1 MITDWAY
8 KHPLDEKSNFFND
21 KSNFFNDRLVGS
33 VDLMGVIQRERV
45 DHALAVIRYS
55 GLQMSQT

>member
-8 KHPLDEKSNFFND
+8 KHPLDE

-33 VDLMGVIQRERV
+33 VDLMGVIQRERM
-45 DHALAVIRYS
+45 DHALAAISYS